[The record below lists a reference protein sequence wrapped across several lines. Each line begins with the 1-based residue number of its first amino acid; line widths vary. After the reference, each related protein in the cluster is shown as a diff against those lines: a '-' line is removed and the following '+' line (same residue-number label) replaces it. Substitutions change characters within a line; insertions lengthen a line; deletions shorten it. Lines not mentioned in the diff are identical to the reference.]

1 MDRLLN
7 IGRNDGYPLCA
18 ETLELLHK
26 NVQLLETVLNGLNLP
41 RNTIVRFPY
50 GDFAYVQT
58 VDSTSGS
65 GEILKIGNG
74 ANLANGDIRRFS
86 INTSNICI
94 VDSTNTPYNDVYQI
108 RSVNFHDT
116 TSNTPTYN
124 TVNAVYNFEDLLE
137 KARWETMPFYHFFNA
152 TTSQM
157 DAIVSQAICEMKHNS
172 LLMKVRIYLTVNNLS
187 INAETDEFRVFF
199 NGDLAG
205 VNDCFPI
212 MATFISSNNQINDIV
227 PAFVCRVTDSRWQVK
242 IPTGKLYCG
251 NALSF
256 TGTITVNGV
265 FSVDVASQQMQNLD
279 NATSIAIPVV

>member
-18 ETLELLHK
+18 ETLELLHN

-41 RNTIVRFPY
+41 RHTIVRFPY

-58 VDSTSGS
+58 VNPASGR

-74 ANLANGDIRRFS
+74 ANLANGDIHQYS
-86 INTSNICI
+86 ITTSNIDI
-94 VDSTNTPYNDVYQI
+94 FDSNNTHYDNVYQI
-108 RSVNFHDT
+108 RQVNFHDI
-116 TSNTPTYN
+116 TSSTPTYN

-137 KARWETMPFYHFFNA
+137 PSRWETMPFYHFFNEG
-152 TTSQM
+152 SVQM
-157 DAIVSQAICEMKHNS
+157 DSSVSQAICEMKHNG
-172 LLMKVRIYLTVNNLS
+172 LLLKVRIYLTVDNLL
-187 INAETDEFRVFF
+187 INTETNEFRVFF
-199 NGDLAG
+199 YGDLAG

-212 MATFISSNNQINDIV
+212 LATFISSNNQINDIV
-227 PAFVCRVTDSRWQVK
+227 PAFVCRATTNRWQVK
-242 IPTGKLYCG
+242 IPTGKLYSG

-265 FSVDVASQQMQNLD
+265 FSVDVSSQQMQSSD
-279 NATSIAIPVV
+279 NAASIAIP

>member
-7 IGRNDGYPLCA
+7 IGRDNGYPLCA
-18 ETLELLHK
+18 ETLELLHN

-41 RNTIVRFPY
+41 QRTVVRFPY

-58 VDSTSGS
+58 VDSNSGR
-65 GEILKIGNG
+65 GEILKIGTG
-74 ANLANGDIRRFS
+74 ANLANGDIHQYS
-86 INTSNICI
+86 INTSNIDI
-94 VDSTNTPYNDVYQI
+94 VSSTNTNYDNVYQI
-108 RSVNFHDT
+108 RKVNFRDI
-116 TSNTPTYN
+116 TSSTPTYN

-137 KARWETMPFYHFFNA
+137 KARWETMPFYHFFNDQN
-152 TTSQM
+152 SQM
-157 DAIVSQAICEMKHNS
+157 DANVSQAICEMKHNG

-187 INAETDEFRVFF
+187 IDAETNEFRVFF

-212 MATFISSNNQINDIV
+212 LATFISSNNQINDIV
-227 PAFVCRVTDSRWQVK
+227 PAFVHRATANRWQVK
-242 IPTGKLYCG
+242 IPTGKLYSG

-279 NATSIAIPVV
+279 NATSIAIP

>member
-41 RNTIVRFPY
+41 RHTIVRFPY

-58 VDSTSGS
+58 VNPTDGR
-65 GEILKIGNG
+65 GEVLEIGIG
-74 ANLANGDIRRFS
+74 ANLANGDIGQYS
-86 INTSNICI
+86 INTTDIDI
-94 VDSTNTPYNDVYQI
+94 VDSNNNTYDDVYQT
-108 RSVNFHDT
+108 RRVNFHDI
-116 TSNTPTYN
+116 TSNIPTYN

-137 KARWETMPFYHFFNA
+137 KARWETMPFYHFFNEGSA
-152 TTSQM
+152 QM
-157 DAIVSQAICEMKHNS
+157 DSSVSQAICEMKHNS
-172 LLMKVRIYLTVNNLS
+172 LLLKVRIHVSVSNLS
-187 INAETDEFRVFF
+187 INAVNNEFRVFF

-212 MATFISSNNQINDIV
+212 LATFISSNNQINDIV
-227 PAFVCRVTDSRWQVK
+227 PAFVCRAYNNRWQVK
-242 IPTGKLYCG
+242 IPTGKLYSG

-265 FSVDVASQQMQNLD
+265 FSVDMASQQMQNLD
-279 NATSIAIPVV
+279 NATSIAIP